1 MINLEPKIKVALLQ
15 NCRNTSLN
23 LEGSFH
29 LPDEKTITGTV
40 NVAGNSGQVIL
51 KNASGNEIAGQ
62 KEIVFHAED
71 NCTFTL
77 DVQIGIDFH
86 WERTLRRTFRGNI
99 ILRGKTDSTF
109 NLINEIS
116 LEDYLASVISSEMS
130 AEAPPEFLQAQAIA
144 ARSWLVAM
152 LERKKQNPER
162 VKTEFVSDN
171 EIIRWFDINDHDSFD
186 VCADDHCQ
194 RYQGIT
200 QIISGNV
207 AAAIKETQG
216 VFLVYDNQVC
226 DARYYKCCGG
236 KTENFPTAWE
246 NKEIPYLRS
255 VNDSSAAYPA
265 LKSTEDFQK
274 WLQDKPAAYCNTQD
288 KNLLS
293 KILPS
298 FDQET
303 LDFYRWQVIYNREEL
318 EKIILDKSGIDI
330 GELQNLVPLERGP
343 SGRINKLKIEGSQR
357 TIVIGKELEIRRWL
371 SRSHLLSS
379 AFVV

>member
-1 MINLEPKIKVALLQ
+1 
-15 NCRNTSLN
+15 
-23 LEGSFH
+23 
-29 LPDEKTITGTV
+29 
-40 NVAGNSGQVIL
+40 
-51 KNASGNEIAGQ
+51 
-62 KEIVFHAED
+62 
-71 NCTFTL
+71 
-77 DVQIGIDFH
+77 
-86 WERTLRRTFRGNI
+86 
-99 ILRGKTDSTF
+99 
-109 NLINEIS
+109 
-116 LEDYLASVISSEMS
+116 
-130 AEAPPEFLQAQAIA
+130 
-144 ARSWLVAM
+144 M
-152 LERKKQNPER
+152 LERKKQNPAT
-162 VKTEFVSDN
+162 VKTEFVSAD

-379 AFVV
+379 AFVVETQGGNDGLPEKFILHGGGWGHGVGLCQIGAAVMATKGFKAEEILAHYFSGAQLQKLY